1 MVALAKTLLKHTTNV
16 SVKNECNKTPLHH
29 AAKIGSEKLTKYFI
43 KEGDDVNAKDE
54 NGNTPLHF
62 AAIMG
67 NLTRLECY

>member
-1 MVALAKTLLKHTTNV
+1 
-16 SVKNECNKTPLHH
+16 
-29 AAKIGSEKLTKYFI
+29 
-43 KEGDDVNAKDE
+43 DVNAKDE